1 MGELSLLQ
9 QKAHLLPATTA
20 YMARVTETDVDY
32 ARRKIEWL
40 RCSLAAASEAP
51 PKHVFVRSAGLRP
64 HLVSALSFEID
75 EAVRFLQRRKRQFR
89 IFLASTDMAEGRQ
102 RPPTTATPAGSS
114 EGRRLGKAVASTCRP
129 R

>member
-32 ARRKIEWL
+32 ARRQIEWL

-51 PKHVFVRSAGLRP
+51 PQHVFVRSAGLRP
-64 HLVSALSFEID
+64 HLVSALSFEFD
-75 EAVRFLQRRKRQFR
+75 EAVRFLHRRTRKCRVS
-89 IFLASTDMAEGRQ
+89 LASTDLAQGQ
-102 RPPTTATPAGSS
+102 QTTPT
-114 EGRRLGKAVASTCRP
+114 
-129 R
+129 